1 VQTGYSG
8 DVTEFR
14 LGLGSLALDLVATVA
29 DRPGSHRERLHT
41 PGDLDRWLVEAE
53 LIATPSASS
62 EELADAR
69 ALREAVW
76 SLVERSLADSTPRP
90 ADRRLVNEWAA
101 RHPQV
106 PQLGTGWSP
115 APSSRRDVGGALSAV
130 ARDAVDLFAGPD
142 RSRIRRCGR
151 CTLHFVDRSRPG
163 NRRWCSME
171 LCGNRSKA
179 EAFRNRQKR
188 GKN

>member
-1 VQTGYSG
+1 
-8 DVTEFR
+8 VTEFR

-41 PGDLDRWLVEAE
+41 PGDLDRWLVETE

-76 SLVERSLADSTPRP
+76 SLVERSLADGTPRP

-106 PQLGTGWSP
+106 PQLGTGWSS
-115 APSSRRDVGGALSAV
+115 APGSRGDVGGALSAV
-130 ARDAVDLFAGPD
+130 ARDAVDLLAGPD
-142 RSRIRRCGR
+142 RGRIRRCGR

-163 NRRWCSME
+163 NRRWCSMG

-179 EAFRNRQKR
+179 EAFRDRQRRSKS
-188 GKN
+188 

>member
-1 VQTGYSG
+1 
-8 DVTEFR
+8 VTEFR

-41 PGDLDRWLVEAE
+41 PSDLDRWLIEAE
-53 LIATPSASS
+53 LVRTPAASA
-62 EELADAR
+62 EELDQAR

-76 SLVERSLADSTPRP
+76 SLVERSLADGTPRP

-101 RHPQV
+101 RRPPV
-106 PQLGTGWSP
+106 PQLGAGWSSTP
-115 APSSRRDVGGALSAV
+115 GNRSDVGTALSAV
-130 ARDAVDLFAGPD
+130 ARDAVDLLAGPD
-142 RSRIRRCGR
+142 RMRIRRCGR

-179 EAFRNRQKR
+179 EAFRERQKR
-188 GKN
+188 SG

>member
-1 VQTGYSG
+1 M
-8 DVTEFR
+8 TEFR

-29 DRPGSHRERLHT
+29 DRPGAHRDRLQT
-41 PGDLDRWLVEAE
+41 PDDLDRWLVEAD
-53 LIATPSASS
+53 LVRAPTAST
-62 EELADAR
+62 EELTDAR

-76 SLVERSLADSTPRP
+76 SLVERSLDDRTPRP

-106 PQLGTGWSP
+106 PQLGAGWSP
-115 APSSRRDVGGALSAV
+115 ASGSRTDVESALSAL
-130 ARDAVDLFAGPD
+130 ARAAVDLLAGPD
-142 RSRIRRCGR
+142 RTRIRRCGR

-163 NRRWCSME
+163 TRRWCSME

-179 EAFRNRQKR
+179 EAFRDRHR
-188 GKN
+188 SRPT

>member
-1 VQTGYSG
+1 
-8 DVTEFR
+8 VTEFR

-29 DRPGSHRERLHT
+29 DRPGAHRDRLQT
-41 PGDLDRWLVEAE
+41 PDDLDRWLVEAK
-53 LIATPSASS
+53 LATAPTASTQDLT
-62 EELADAR
+62 EAR

-76 SLVERSLADSTPRP
+76 SLVERSLADESPRP

-101 RHPQV
+101 QHPEV
-106 PQLGTGWSP
+106 PQLGAGWAP
-115 APSSRRDVGGALSAV
+115 ASGSRIDVGSALSAV
-130 ARDAVDLFAGPD
+130 ARDAVDLLAGPD
-142 RSRIRRCGR
+142 RTRIRRCGR

-179 EAFRNRQKR
+179 EAFRDRRKR
-188 GKN
+188 AT